1 MVCDETTLMEHY
13 APPFAAMADKVAG
26 YMCSYNRIN
35 GVYACEN
42 EYTLKTMLKGLFNF
56 SGFVVSDWGATH
68 STSPAIN
75 AGLDIDMPDPR
86 YFNQD
91 TIKAGLAAGNFT
103 EARLRDSCNRIMSGW
118 YKVPSDKRFPCN
130 GGSCVKNNV
139 STPAHKQLARKLSA
153 MSTVLVQNNHGLLPL
168 AKGKGGALGGVATIA
183 LIGTDAVTPY
193 TAGQGSGGV
202 PNSNVA
208 VSPLEAFQGITGIT
222 VVYNPG
228 NSTASAASAAAG
240 ADVAIVFGSAM
251 SGEGKDRLDLLFT
264 APKLAGAPTT
274 EEIIAA
280 VGKAQPKTVVVAA
293 VPGQILTDWRNDV
306 AAILVPFLPGEQ
318 YGNAI
323 ADIIFGEVTP
333 QAKLPLS
340 FPKVDN
346 EQGMTTAQWPGVNTS
361 KFGGKD
367 AKEATYTEGQ
377 IVGYRWYDKNNVQP
391 AFAFGHG
398 LTYGDGYTYSQLK
411 TEGRTISFQVA
422 GTGCDTPQVYIGY
435 PTASSDPRV
444 PKKVL
449 RGFQKT
455 CSTAATAVTISHTL
469 TDQDVSNWDLGKR
482 VYVVTKGEYKV
493 YVGSS
498 SQDIRLTGTI
508 TI

>member
-1 MVCDETTLMEHY
+1 
-13 APPFAAMADKVAG
+13 
-26 YMCSYNRIN
+26 
-35 GVYACEN
+35 
-42 EYTLKTMLKGLFNF
+42 
-56 SGFVVSDWGATH
+56 
-68 STSPAIN
+68 
-75 AGLDIDMPDPR
+75 
-86 YFNQD
+86 
-91 TIKAGLAAGNFT
+91 
-103 EARLRDSCNRIMSGW
+103 MSGW

-264 APKLAGAPTT
+264 APKIAGAPTT

-318 YGNAI
+318 C
-323 ADIIFGEVTP
+323 V
-333 QAKLPLS
+333 
-340 FPKVDN
+340 
-346 EQGMTTAQWPGVNTS
+346 
-361 KFGGKD
+361 
-367 AKEATYTEGQ
+367 
-377 IVGYRWYDKNNVQP
+377 
-391 AFAFGHG
+391 
-398 LTYGDGYTYSQLK
+398 
-411 TEGRTISFQVA
+411 
-422 GTGCDTPQVYIGY
+422 
-435 PTASSDPRV
+435 
-444 PKKVL
+444 
-449 RGFQKT
+449 
-455 CSTAATAVTISHTL
+455 
-469 TDQDVSNWDLGKR
+469 
-482 VYVVTKGEYKV
+482 
-493 YVGSS
+493 
-498 SQDIRLTGTI
+498 
-508 TI
+508 